1 MMSARRA
8 SVLWLF
14 IILFIGG
21 GNLPFSLAAMQSA
34 PANQDELS
42 DNQNA
47 ENESADDYE
56 DEDEITDAVAAPVQ
70 VPLADRI
77 IRSITVEGNSSVP
90 SQAILSRIPYH
101 EGQRFDPR
109 KTNTLIKNVNDLNY
123 FKNVQLYGEPV
134 GSHEVDLF
142 IVVQEKMKLA
152 GVEYQGNKHLT
163 LKEIEKKIN
172 FSKITSV
179 DEMDLPRYIAIIKKL
194 YRDKDYH
201 NAQVTA
207 QLQPV
212 DGAARVI
219 FTIQENNKT
228 LVKRIFFSGN
238 ESVTDKK
245 LRSLIYTREDW
256 ILGFMDRA
264 GSYQPDMIEA
274 DKQVIENYYQSNGF
288 LNARVISAQV
298 QADAAQEEVMV
309 TYCIQE
315 GDQYTISDISV
326 PGNDLISEE
335 FLKSRLPIK
344 ECDLYSKEK
353 IRETIEG
360 LRLLW
365 GDFGYIYADIEP
377 SVKPNEETKTVS
389 IAFYTEL
396 GSQVTLDSINIRGN
410 EKTEDKIIRRQLVLQ
425 EGGILTT
432 KGMDDSKQRVE
443 LLGYFDQRNGVN
455 WKINRLG
462 NDRASLDLMVKEV
475 KTGRAEMNLGFGG
488 SPRDVSSPIESLSLR
503 AALSDTNLFGKGI
516 QFALSGEY
524 AKREVNFN
532 FNLTQ
537 PWLFDRPIHAG
548 IDIFTKR
555 TSYSDFFFLEK
566 SSIHENIVGGAFNL
580 GFVSHRAFDSLWIN
594 RLIVEDVRYTNT
606 AVDQR
611 SNFINQA
618 QKDELQGI
626 INRRFQSGTFIGYAL
641 NITKDIRNHPV
652 HPSNGYQWQVL
663 TKTVFPSRTT
673 HAPDTPLHGFGFFK
687 ADFDVSWYT
696 PLIDERSLVFCLHG
710 HLGLIAPFKHRTVP
724 YRELY
729 NIGGP
734 ASVRGFEFGEIGPQ
748 WVVPGLAGKSNPLG
762 ATKAFWINAELI
774 FPISADF
781 SMKGGI
787 FYDGGAGWDTLDAAQ
802 ISPANLR
809 NNHFSYRHAVGLGLR
824 VLRPT
829 PIKVDWGFKL
839 DRRKG
844 EEATRVHF
852 SAYHEF

>member
-8 SVLWLF
+8 SGLWLF
-14 IILFIGG
+14 LILLIGG
-21 GNLPFSLAAMQSA
+21 GNLTNIVIAMQ
-34 PANQDELS
+34 PAAQQEELADLTNDQEQESDDEDDQELS
-42 DNQNA
+42 A
-47 ENESADDYE
+47 
-56 DEDEITDAVAAPVQ
+56 AVSSPA
-70 VPLADRI
+70 VPLADRV
-77 IRSITVEGNSSVP
+77 IRTITVEGNKTVP
-90 SQAILSRIPYH
+90 APAILSRIAYH

-109 KTNTLIKNVNDLNY
+109 KTNTLIKNINELGY

-134 GSHEVDLF
+134 GDYEVDLF
-142 IVVQEKMKLA
+142 IVLQEKLKFA
-152 GVEYQGNKHLT
+152 GSEFIGNKHLT
-163 LKEIEKKIN
+163 LKDIEKKIN

-179 DEMDLPRYIAIIKKL
+179 DEMDIPRYVAIIKKL

-207 QLQPV
+207 HLEPV
-212 DGAARVI
+212 NGAARIV
-219 FTIQENNKT
+219 FTIKENNKT
-228 LVKRIFFSGN
+228 LVKRIFFTGN
-238 ESVTDKK
+238 QAFTDKK
-245 LRSLIYTREDW
+245 LRNLIYTREDW

-274 DKQVIENYYQSNGF
+274 DKQVIENYYQSNGY
-288 LNARVISAQV
+288 LNARVINAQV
-298 QADAAQEEVMV
+298 QADPAHEEITV
-309 TYCIQE
+309 TYNIQE
-315 GDQYTISDISV
+315 GDQYRICDISV
-326 PGNDLISEE
+326 PGNDIISEE
-335 FLKSRLPIK
+335 FLKSRLPVK
-344 ECDLYSKEK
+344 EGDLYSKEK
-353 IRETIEG
+353 VRETIEG

-377 SVKPNEETKTVS
+377 SIKPNENTKTVN

-396 GSQVTLDSINIRGN
+396 GSQVTLDSITIRGN

-462 NDRASLDLMVKEV
+462 KDRAALDLMLKEV
-475 KTGRAEMNLGFGG
+475 KTGRVEFNLGFGG
-488 SPRDVSSPIESLSLR
+488 SPRDISSPIESLSIR
-503 AALSDTNLFGKGI
+503 GAVSDSNLFGKGI

-537 PWLFDRPIHAG
+537 PWIFDRPIHAG

-555 TSYSDFFFLEK
+555 TSYSEFFFLAK
-566 SSIHENIVGGAFNL
+566 SSIHENITGGAFNL
-580 GFVSHRAFDSLWIN
+580 GFVSHRVFDSLWLN

-611 SNFINQA
+611 SPFLTQA

-626 INRRFQSGTFIGYAL
+626 INRRFQSGTFIAYAL
-641 NITKDIRNHPV
+641 NVTKDVRNHPV
-652 HPSNGYQWQVL
+652 HPTNGYQWQVL
-663 TKTVFPSRTT
+663 TKTVFPSHTSF
-673 HAPDTPLHGFGFFK
+673 AINTPLHGFGFFK

-696 PLIDERSLVFCLHG
+696 PLIDERNLVFCLHG

-748 WVVPGLAGKSNPLG
+748 WVVPTMPAKSNPLG
-762 ATKAFWINAELI
+762 ATKAFWVNAELI

-781 SMKGGI
+781 SMKGGV
-787 FYDGGAGWDTLDAAQ
+787 FYDGGAGWDTIDADQ
-802 ISPANLR
+802 ISPVNLR
-809 NNHFSYRHAVGLGLR
+809 NNHFSYRHAVGFGLR

-829 PIKVDWGFKL
+829 PIKIDWGFKL